1 MKAWS
6 LEAIN
11 EFNFTEIDKP
21 IAKEDEVI
29 VKVRAVGICG
39 SDIPRIYKTGTYH
52 YPLIPGHEFSGEVVS
67 AGGEKGK
74 EWLNKR
80 VGIFPLIPCGKC
92 EPCRKKLFEMCR
104 SYSYIGS
111 RQAGGMAE
119 YVAVPV
125 DNLIEL
131 PENVSFEQAAM
142 LEPMA
147 VSVHAIRRVLDEG
160 KDNSSLTVAVCGLG
174 TIGLM
179 ITMFLQVMGVKSIF
193 VIGNKDFQYTTIKKM
208 GISENHFCDMRKEN
222 VSEWLLEK
230 TDGNGADV
238 FFECVG
244 KNETVAQ
251 AVDLTAPAG
260 HVMLVGNPYSDIALE
275 KKVYWKILRNQLTVT
290 GSWNSSFLHEN
301 NDDWHYVIEC
311 LKNAKISPSDFI
323 THRFSLEELFKGCEI
338 MRDKSEDYIKVMA
351 VLE

>member
-1 MKAWS
+1 
-6 LEAIN
+6 
-11 EFNFTEIDKP
+11 
-21 IAKEDEVI
+21 
-29 VKVRAVGICG
+29 
-39 SDIPRIYKTGTYH
+39 
-52 YPLIPGHEFSGEVVS
+52 
-67 AGGEKGK
+67 
-74 EWLNKR
+74 
-80 VGIFPLIPCGKC
+80 
-92 EPCRKKLFEMCR
+92 
-104 SYSYIGS
+104 
-111 RQAGGMAE
+111 
-119 YVAVPV
+119 
-125 DNLIEL
+125 
-131 PENVSFEQAAM
+131 
-142 LEPMA
+142 
-147 VSVHAIRRVLDEG
+147 
-160 KDNSSLTVAVCGLG
+160 
-174 TIGLM
+174 
-179 ITMFLQVMGVKSIF
+179 MGV
-193 VIGNKDFQYTTIKKM
+193 
-208 GISENHFCDMRKEN
+208 SENHFCDMRKEN

-323 THRFSLEELFKGCEI
+323 THRFSLKELFKGCEI